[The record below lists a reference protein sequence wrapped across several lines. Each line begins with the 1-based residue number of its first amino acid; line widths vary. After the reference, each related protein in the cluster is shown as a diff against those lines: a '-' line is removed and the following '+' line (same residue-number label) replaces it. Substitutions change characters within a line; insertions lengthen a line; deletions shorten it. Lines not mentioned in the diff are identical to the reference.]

1 MPDESAAQDEW
12 PKISLLGNT
21 EDRILT
27 GGTEVGSFDRMGTIR
42 KIRPVWAEVDLDRLM
57 ENVRNIRKHA
67 KGKRIIAIIKADGYG
82 HGAPEIA
89 RYMVEAGA
97 DEIGVSVITEALQL
111 RRAGVTVPIM
121 VLSYTPLDFAEDAIQ
136 NDISLTCY
144 HGDYVRELDE
154 IAASLGRSAL
164 VNIKVDTGMGRLG
177 FLPDQES
184 MEEVIGMAGL
194 RNIRLR
200 SLFAHFASA
209 DSADKSYSE
218 GQLMAYRSF
227 RSGLDAA
234 GVVFDHYHHANSAGI
249 IDFRDEDFDSIRPGI
264 ILYGYYPS
272 DEVHKEN
279 IEVKPVMSLKSY
291 IIQLKTVPRGTSI
304 SYGNTYFT
312 EKEMTKVA
320 TLPVGYADG
329 YSRLLS
335 SKGIVLVC
343 GKRCRVIGRVCMDHI
358 MVDVTDCEGVKEGD
372 EAILMGTDGV
382 NSLWADEIAEM
393 TGTISYE
400 VLCGLSKRVP
410 RVYFRDGV
418 EVFRANHI

>member
-1 MPDESAAQDEW
+1 MPDESAVQDEW
-12 PKISLLGNT
+12 LRISHLGNGKA
-21 EDRILT
+21 RILA
-27 GGTEVGSFDRMGTIR
+27 GGKDLGNFEKMGTHR
-42 KIRPVWAEVDLDRLM
+42 KIRPVWAEVDMDRLM
-57 ENVRNIRKHA
+57 ENIRNVRRHVP
-67 KGKRIIAIIKADGYG
+67 GKRIIAIIKADGYG

-89 RYMVEAGA
+89 QYMVEAGA
-97 DEIGVSVITEALQL
+97 DELGVSVITEALQL

-121 VLSYTPLDFAEDAIQ
+121 VLSYTPLDFAEDAILS
-136 NDISLTCY
+136 DISLTCY

-154 IAASLGRSAL
+154 IASSLGRKAL

-184 MEEVIGMAGL
+184 LEEVIGMAGL

-209 DSADKSYSE
+209 DSADKTYSE
-218 GQLMAYRSF
+218 GQLRAYRSF

-234 GVVFDHYHHANSAGI
+234 GVAFEHYHHANSAGI
-249 IDFRDEDFDSIRPGI
+249 IDFEDEDFDSIRPGI

-279 IEVKPVMSLKSY
+279 VEVKPAMSLKSY

-304 SYGNTYFT
+304 SYGNTFYT
-312 EKEMTKVA
+312 DREATKVA
-320 TLPVGYADG
+320 TLAVGYADG
-329 YSRLLS
+329 YSRSLS
-335 SKGIVLVC
+335 NRGIVLIG

-382 NSLWADEIAEM
+382 NSVWADEIAEM

-400 VLCGLSKRVP
+400 VLCALSKRVP
-410 RVYFRDGV
+410 RVYLKDGV